1 MSNPPVAVLM
11 STYNGEKYLIE
22 QINSILNQSY
32 ENIHL
37 FIRDDGSTDDTR
49 SILNQFMDNPKI
61 TVIQGTKNL
70 GYRNSFFTLVQE
82 AISNEKN
89 FDYYAFSDQDDV
101 WHTEKIS
108 SAIRMLEQHKNNSY
122 RIYYTGLTFVDE
134 QLNFLKIKDESK
146 TKTSFGAEI
155 VRHSI
160 SGATTV
166 FSYDLGKLAVTNMEQ
181 LKISGGHDA
190 FLFRLNAAI
199 QGEFICD
206 ESNYIMFRRHNTN
219 TSSATSGL
227 IHKLKKE
234 FMNSDN
240 SEMDTAIFIQK
251 YFPDMLDIE
260 TSEDIHVLINYR
272 KSLFDKFKLLNNKR
286 FRRENVIMNVLF
298 LYRVIFNKI

>member
-22 QINSILNQSY
+22 QINSILDQSY

-37 FIRDDGSTDDTR
+37 FIRDDGSSDNTLK
-49 SILNQFMDNPKI
+49 ILKSYLNNSKI
-61 TVIQGTKNL
+61 TIIFGQENI
-70 GYRNSFFTLVQE
+70 GYKNSFFALIKE
-82 AISNEKN
+82 AISNEKK

-101 WHTEKIS
+101 WSTEKIS
-108 SAIRMLEQHKNNSY
+108 SAISSLEQYKNNSY

-146 TKTSFGAEI
+146 TRTSFGAEI

-206 ESNYIMFRRHNTN
+206 ESNYIMFRRHNAN

-227 IHKLKKE
+227 VHKLKKE
-234 FMNSDN
+234 FRNSDN
-240 SEMDTAIFIQK
+240 TEMDTAIFIQK
-251 YFPDMLDIE
+251 YFPDMLNTA
-260 TSEDIHVLINYR
+260 TSEDIHALINYR
-272 KSLFDKFKLLNNKR
+272 NSLFDKFKLLNNKR